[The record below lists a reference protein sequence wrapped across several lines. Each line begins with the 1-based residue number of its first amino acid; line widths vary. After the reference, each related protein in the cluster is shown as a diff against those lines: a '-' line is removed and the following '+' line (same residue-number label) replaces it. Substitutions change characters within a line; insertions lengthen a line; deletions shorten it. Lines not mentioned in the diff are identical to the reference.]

1 MELPVVSALEFEQ
14 LKSSIKTFIK
24 TKTEFKDYNFEG
36 SNLSMLVDILA
47 YNTLYTSYNVSMAA
61 NELNLDTAVLRDN
74 VVSIAKR
81 LGYNPNSYTSARVNL
96 TLTINDVQNYDSVRV
111 ERGSLLA
118 SSVSGQNF
126 KFLLRDDLELNT
138 AGKSTAVF
146 PDVELLEGSEFS
158 ILYTVDTTN
167 EHQRFF
173 IPNNYIDSDS
183 IRVFVITDPSTN
195 VEEEYTRKNTIVDV
209 SATSKIFFVEEVQ
222 DQKYEV
228 VFGDDVFGRK
238 LRDGE
243 VIKIQYII
251 SSGSQANSIS
261 IFDFVGSVYGRI
273 NNIENIIEN
282 SKVSYTINSEF
293 SDGGSEFE
301 SIRSIKYAAPRYY
314 ASQERAVTVSDYESI
329 IRQVY
334 SNADLVKVVGGEN
347 LSPPRFGKILIS
359 IKPFVGESV
368 SISEKNRIIRELNKY
383 KVGSIDVEILDPT
396 NISINANPVVIF
408 DPSKTRNKQSDI
420 VSLINDTFTN
430 YSKSL
435 SFNVFGGKYS
445 DLDIRCMIKDL
456 DPSIEFVSIPI
467 FLSQLITLRGS
478 VEDYY
483 EVDFYTKLKTN
494 GNDDYYIL
502 SDPFCVKGVASPVFL
517 GARTGCESDNN
528 IYMYYL
534 NGNLIRPVGT
544 VDNETGQL
552 KFSLTSCIDT
562 EINIYVVP
570 EITDI
575 KFGPNIVPNLIL
587 QQPNTITSDG
597 EDVLERI
604 NILNTDTSVIPTGTI
619 LSQPATGDTTTLVSP
634 TSSTLIPSVGGLLVV
649 PPPVI
654 LEPISVEDDTPTITD
669 PNNIGTIDNFI
680 PELDPYSCS

>member
-118 SSVSGQNF
+118 ASVSGQNF

-502 SDPFCVKGVASPVFL
+502 SDPFCVRGVASPVFL

-562 EINIYVVP
+562 EINISVVP

-575 KFGPNIVPNLIL
+575 IFGPNIVPNLIL

-597 EDVLERI
+597 EDVLERT

-669 PNNIGTIDNFI
+669 PNNIGTIDNFT